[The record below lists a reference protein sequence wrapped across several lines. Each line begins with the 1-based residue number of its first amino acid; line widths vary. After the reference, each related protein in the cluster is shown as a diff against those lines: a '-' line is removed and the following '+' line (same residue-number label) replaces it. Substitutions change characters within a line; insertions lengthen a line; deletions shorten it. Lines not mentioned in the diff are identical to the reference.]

1 MMNLGLNKRGRTGL
15 AVALLATV
23 AALVTPSIAAAAPAA
38 PLSSVRNNETQDVYS
53 YTNAI
58 RQSVWVD
65 TGLTAAGQPGG
76 HVRVAADIIRPS
88 ELDHK
93 AKVPIIMEASP
104 YYESLGRG
112 NESQVKQYDA
122 NGNIVSFPL
131 FYDNYFVPRGYAVVL
146 VDLAGTNRSQG
157 CVDTGGPSDVTSATS
172 VINWL
177 NGKGTAYTSKTGA
190 TTAAAYWSNGSVGM
204 IGKSWDGTIAEGA
217 AATGVNGLKTIVAES
232 AISSWYN
239 YFRMNGSD
247 LARETPGQ
255 LSTFVEDQP
264 VIDACASVAA
274 NIDKG
279 SPDSGD
285 FTSMYA
291 ARDYDATANKVKASV
306 WVTHGA
312 NDYNVLTDDFG
323 QWWNALPPTVHK
335 QLWLSQTGHV
345 DPFDFRRTAFVDEL
359 HKWFD
364 HYLMG
369 LNNGVQFGPQASIE
383 RSPDNWVD
391 YPTWPI
397 PGTVPL
403 TMHLSPS
410 STAGVGNLGFVPAI
424 QPTTASFTDDPDNND
439 DTWSANPTQ
448 TQSDRLIYS
457 TGTLAHAET
466 VSGTTKVTL
475 TVSSSTPAAEL
486 SAVLVDY
493 GSTTMRNYA
502 DPNGTEGITTLT
514 TKSCFGDS
522 TPQDSACYFNT
533 VPDTTTVNYDV
544 FDRGWAD
551 LGHYQGL
558 TSQQQLTPGKQYTI
572 TFTLNTTDHTIP
584 AGHSLALIIGGT
596 DGGPDTVQSPFI
608 NPPPGPSP
616 TLGVNLNTSSV
627 NLPLSLFN

>member
-1 MMNLGLNKRGRTGL
+1 MNHGLIKRGRGGL
-15 AVALLATV
+15 TVVLLAAV
-23 AALVTPSIAAAAPAA
+23 AALVTPSIAAAATEA
-38 PLSSVRNNETQDVYS
+38 PLSSVRNNQTQDVYS

-65 TGLTAAGQPGG
+65 TGLDANGKPGG

-93 AKVPIIMEASP
+93 AKVPVILEASP
-104 YYESLGRG
+104 YYAGPGRG

-146 VDLAGTNRSQG
+146 VDVAGTNRSQG
-157 CVDTGGPSDVTSATS
+157 CTDAGGPQDVGSATA
-172 VINWL
+172 VIKWL
-177 NGKGTAYTSKTGA
+177 NGKASGYTSLSGD
-190 TTAAAYWSNGSVGM
+190 TAANAYWSNGGVGM

-217 AATGVNGLKTIVAES
+217 ASTGVDGLKTIVAES

-239 YFRMNGSD
+239 YYRMNGAVLARDKPGD
-247 LARETPGQ
+247 LAGAFLNSDSAPTCPALDAQ
-255 LSTFVEDQP
+255 
-264 VIDACASVAA
+264 IDAA
-274 NIDKG
+274 
-279 SPDSGD
+279 SPDNGD

-291 ARDYDATANKVKASV
+291 ARDYDASAKKVKASV
-306 WVTHGA
+306 WLTHGA
-312 NDYNVLTDDFG
+312 NDYNVYTDNLG
-323 QWWNALPPTVHK
+323 QWWDALPASVPK

-345 DPFDFRRTAFVDEL
+345 DPFDFRRAAFVDEL
-359 HKWFD
+359 HRWFD

-369 LNNGVQFGPQASIE
+369 LNNGVRYDPQAAIE
-383 RSPDNWVD
+383 RSPDHWVN

-397 PGTVPL
+397 PGTIPL

-410 STAGVGNLGFVPAI
+410 STAGVGRLGLIPNIEPAS
-424 QPTTASFTDDPDNND
+424 ASLTDDATKGD
-439 DTWSANPTQ
+439 DDWAANPAQ

-457 TGTLAHAET
+457 TGPLAHAET

-475 TVSSSTPAAEL
+475 TVSSSTSAAAL

-493 GSTTMRNYA
+493 GSTTMRHYDN
-502 DPNGTEGITTLT
+502 PNGTEGINTLKT
-514 TKSCFGDS
+514 QSCFGDS
-522 TPQDSACYFNT
+522 TPKDSACYFDT
-533 VPDTTTVNYDV
+533 TPDTETVGYDV

-558 TSQQQLTPGKQYTI
+558 TKQVQLTPGKQYTI

-584 AGHSLALIIGGT
+584 AGHNLALIIGGT
-596 DGGPDTVQSPFI
+596 DGGSGPDNPYI
-608 NPPPGPSP
+608 NPPAGPAP
-616 TLGVNLNTSSV
+616 TLGVNLNASSV
-627 NLPLSLFN
+627 SLPLSFFG

>member
-1 MMNLGLNKRGRTGL
+1 MTRSGLIKRGRTGL
-15 AVALLATV
+15 SVALLAAA
-23 AALVTPSIAAAAPAA
+23 AALLTPSIAAATEA
-38 PLSSVRNNETQDVYS
+38 PLSSVRDNATQDVYS

-65 TGLTAAGQPGG
+65 TGLTVAGKPGG
-76 HVRVAADIIRPS
+76 HVRVAADIVRPS

-93 AKVPIIMEASP
+93 AKVPIILEASP

-112 NESQVKQYDA
+112 NESQIKQYDA

-131 FYDNYFVPRGYAVVL
+131 FYDNYFVPRGYAEVL

-177 NGKGTAYTSKTGA
+177 NGKGTAYTSKTGT
-190 TTAAAYWSNGSVGM
+190 TTAAAYWSNGNVGM
-204 IGKSWDGTIAEGA
+204 IGKSWDGTVAEGA
-217 AATGVNGLKTIVAES
+217 ASTGATGLKTIVAES

-239 YFRMNGSD
+239 YFRSNGSD

-255 LSTFVEDQP
+255 LSTVVEDQN
-264 VIDACASVAA
+264 VITACAPVAA
-274 NIDKG
+274 DIDKG
-279 SPDSGD
+279 SPGNGD

-291 ARDYDATANKVKASV
+291 ARDYDANAKKVKASV
-306 WVTHGA
+306 WLTHGA

-323 QWWNALPPTVHK
+323 QWWDALPPTVHK

-359 HKWFD
+359 HRWFD

-369 LNNGVQFGPQASIE
+369 IDNGVQFGPQASVE
-383 RSPDNWVD
+383 RSPDKWVD

-403 TMHLSPS
+403 TMRFSPS
-410 STAGVGNLGFVPAI
+410 NTAGVGGLGFVPPL
-424 QPTTASFTDDPDNND
+424 QPTTASFTDNPAKD
-439 DTWSANPTQ
+439 DDDWSANPTQ
-448 TQSDRLIYS
+448 TQSDRIIYS
-457 TGTLAHAET
+457 TGPLTHAET
-466 VSGTTKVTL
+466 VSGTTRVTL

-502 DPNGTEGITTLT
+502 NPNGGEGIVTLKT
-514 TKSCFGDS
+514 QSCFGES
-522 TPQDSACYFNT
+522 TPKDSACYLDT
-533 VPDTTTVNYDV
+533 APDTETVNYDV
-544 FDRGWAD
+544 FQRGWAD

-558 TSQQQLTPGKQYTI
+558 NSQQQLTPGKQYTI
-572 TFTLNTTDHTIP
+572 TFALNTTDHTVP

-596 DGGPDTVQSPFI
+596 DGGSPGFDNPYI
-608 NPPPGPSP
+608 NPPPGTAP
-616 TLGVNLNTSSV
+616 TLGVNLNASSV
-627 NLPLSLFN
+627 SLPLSFFG

>member
-1 MMNLGLNKRGRTGL
+1 MRAGLITRGRIGL
-15 AVALLATV
+15 SVALFAAV
-23 AALVTPSIAAAAPAA
+23 AALVTPSVAAAATPA
-38 PLSSVRNNETQDVYS
+38 PLSSVRNNQTQDVYS

-65 TGLTAAGQPGG
+65 TGLTAAGKPGG

-104 YYESLGRG
+104 YYEALGRG
-112 NESQVKQYDA
+112 NESQIKQYDA

-172 VINWL
+172 VVNWL

-190 TTAAAYWSNGSVGM
+190 STADAYWSNGSVGM

-217 AATGVNGLKTIVAES
+217 ASTGVNGLKTIVAES

-239 YFRMNGSD
+239 YFRMNGST

-255 LSTFVEDQP
+255 LSTFVEDQN

-274 NIDKG
+274 DIDKG
-279 SPDSGD
+279 SPGNGD
-285 FTSMYA
+285 FTSTYA
-291 ARDYDATANKVKASV
+291 ARDYDANAKKVTASV
-306 WVTHGA
+306 WLTHGA
-312 NDYNVLTDDFG
+312 NDYNVYTDDFG
-323 QWWNALPPTVHK
+323 QWWNALPATVHK

-345 DPFDFRRTAFVDEL
+345 DPFDFRRTAFVNEL
-359 HKWFD
+359 HSWFD

-369 LNNGVQFGPQASIE
+369 LNNGVQSGPQAAIE
-383 RSPDNWVD
+383 RSPDHWAD

-403 TMHLSPS
+403 TEHLSPS
-410 STAGVGNLGFVPAI
+410 STAGVGSLGLMPTI
-424 QPTTASFTDDPDNND
+424 QPSTASLTDDPSKDDND
-439 DTWSANPTQ
+439 WSANPTQ
-448 TQSDRLIYS
+448 TQSDRIIYS
-457 TGTLAHAET
+457 TGPLKQAET

-493 GSTTMRNYA
+493 GSTTMRHYDNDNA
-502 DPNGTEGITTLT
+502 DEGLLTLKT
-514 TKSCFGDS
+514 RSCFGDS
-522 TPQDSACYFNT
+522 TPQDSACYLDT
-533 VPDTTTVNYDV
+533 APDTETVNYDV
-544 FDRGWAD
+544 FQRGWAD
-551 LGHYQGL
+551 LGHYQSL
-558 TSQQQLTPGKQYTI
+558 TSQQQLTPGQQYTI

-596 DGGPDTVQSPFI
+596 DGGQGIDNPFI
-608 NPPPGPSP
+608 NPPPGAAP
-616 TLGVNLNTSSV
+616 TLGVNLNKSSV
-627 NLPLSLFN
+627 SLPVSFLK